1 VYGWGHNKIHVSARM
16 EAPAA
21 KLVPESS
28 TDNLTINVVRDNQG
42 RADVGS
48 INFKVW
54 VPYDSVVDIETKW
67 GNLGFRDLS
76 GSMIRAKIYT
86 DGDISLSNIKANT
99 VMAESSTGNIF
110 FNGELQSGGTYS
122 FKLMRGDI
130 NVHIPFTS
138 SFRLAATAS
147 EPNNFALGPL
157 ANSGLSFQSGGRK
170 VTGSVNDGRA
180 NMTILNKRGTIA
192 FILR

>member
-1 VYGWGHNKIHVSARM
+1 
-16 EAPAA
+16 
-21 KLVPESS
+21 
-28 TDNLTINVVRDNQG
+28 
-42 RADVGS
+42 
-48 INFKVW
+48 
-54 VPYDSVVDIETKW
+54 
-67 GNLGFRDLS
+67 
-76 GSMIRAKIYT
+76 MIRAKIYT
-86 DGDISLSNIKANT
+86 DGDISLTNIKANT
-99 VMAESSTGNIF
+99 VMEESSTGNIF

-122 FKLMRGDI
+122 FKLTRGDI

-147 EPNNFALGPL
+147 EPNNFTLGPL